1 MASNRLSISL
11 SGGAAAAAILSVEG
25 DDEALGAPPPPAA
38 ARSAAGGREDEAGRP
53 APTRCGG
60 FFFSTQH
67 AARAA
72 SSCATGRRGGGA
84 ASFPRAPPGA
94 RARRC
99 GGDSNP
105 SAATR
110 ELLRLGSDTT
120 GYTRRDE
127 ARAPPLRSTTRRAPG
142 RPHAAGRCRPSQQ
155 VPRPAPPHGLLAS
168 EFSDR
173 HHPTTPAAA
182 AVLRRQAP
190 RGKRSL
196 LARRRAAR
204 RFTCLHTGWSLRSP
218 LADPDRPSSAAR

>member
-1 MASNRLSISL
+1 MRRRRRLPRVAQRE
-11 SGGAAAAAILSVEG
+11 GGRTRPAAPRPHAAAASSS
-25 DDEALGAPPPPAA
+25 PRSTPR
-38 ARSAAGGREDEAGRP
+38 ARRRP
-53 APTRCGG
+53 APPGDV
-60 FFFSTQH
+60 
-67 AARAA
+67 
-72 SSCATGRRGGGA
+72 GGA

>member
-38 ARSAAGGREDEAGRP
+38 ARSAAGGREDEGGRP
-53 APTRCGG
+53 APTRCGD
-60 FFFSTQH
+60 FFFSMQH

-72 SSCATGRRGGGA
+72 SSCATGRRGGA
-84 ASFPRAPPGA
+84 ASFPRAPPGT

-155 VPRPAPPHGLLAS
+155 APRPAPPHGLLAS

>member
-38 ARSAAGGREDEAGRP
+38 ARSAAGGREDEAAAPRP
-53 APTRCGG
+53 
-60 FFFSTQH
+60 H
-67 AARAA
+67 AAAASSSPRSTPRAA
-72 SSCATGRRGGGA
+72 SSCATGRRGGLQ
-84 ASFPRAPPGA
+84 ASHVLHRGA
-94 RARRC
+94 RAVAGRLE
-99 GGDSNP
+99 P